1 MYIIYRHKIKEN
13 HKYSALHKHI
23 HVKLEAYSFITIN
36 HFTES
41 KIQMRNGPVQ
51 MQLYPYLK

>member
-1 MYIIYRHKIKEN
+1 MYIIYHHKIKEN

-23 HVKLEAYSFITIN
+23 HVKLEAYSFVTIN
-36 HFTES
+36 HSTES

-51 MQLYPYLK
+51 M